1 MRGIQP
7 SLSLGK
13 ALRWEK
19 MVKRQ
24 NEAPRQR
31 GRPPKRQPRCAKIAK
46 ALGRVGIGGRFM
58 CSDAVLEA
66 TKLELDTGSSSHG
79 DQASDELV
87 QMAKQMKPSQ
97 YRGQRL
103 NRTARI
109 EPQAKPLLTPPK
121 QPPPWMSPSHALG
134 TRPWSKIGNHVAR
147 CIELAMSRP
156 VHMCMINEE
165 ELCGELRLRAERTKP
180 TAQPSLTRGRDGTT
194 TAAEQLQRRANEAD
208 VRIVHDEAD
217 ALVVSCT
224 TEAWEAMRAYLSKN
238 GHNAAASAVPAAA
251 ALATPKGGEML
262 DWMRSKST
270 KESCPNHGSSHTGV
284 TVDFGMQDAPLGP
297 GGGSASKSEV
307 PDALRGGNCH
317 TQLRA
322 QDAQGSLIGESSS
335 HFRANKIAKHRSC
348 VTGKKDK
355 RFHLIVRAQ
364 RCNPLP
370 RTRLALLSRSASSF
384 PHASLLAHF
393 RARSNTTVERAAR
406 GSQAKTKLQWT
417 KAIGRAYHRRVLAVG
432 APRAPSR
439 LRTIMPTFG

>member
-13 ALRWEK
+13 ALRWKK

-87 QMAKQMKPSQ
+87 QVAKQMKPSQ

-134 TRPWSKIGNHVAR
+134 TRPWYKIGNHVAR

-156 VHMCMINEE
+156 VHVCMINEE

-180 TAQPSLTRGRDGTT
+180 TAQPSLTRGCDGTT

-224 TEAWEAMRAYLSKN
+224 TEAWEAMRAHLSKN
-238 GHNAAASAVPAAA
+238 GHNAAASA
-251 ALATPKGGEML
+251 LATPKGGDIL

-284 TVDFGMQDAPLGP
+284 TIDFGIHDAALGP

-355 RFHLIVRAQ
+355 RFHLIVCAQ

-370 RTRLALLSRSASSF
+370 RTRLAF
-384 PHASLLAHF
+384 PGLRFSHALPAPF
-393 RARSNTTVERAAR
+393 RT
-406 GSQAKTKLQWT
+406 QAC
-417 KAIGRAYHRRVLAVG
+417 
-432 APRAPSR
+432 
-439 LRTIMPTFG
+439 